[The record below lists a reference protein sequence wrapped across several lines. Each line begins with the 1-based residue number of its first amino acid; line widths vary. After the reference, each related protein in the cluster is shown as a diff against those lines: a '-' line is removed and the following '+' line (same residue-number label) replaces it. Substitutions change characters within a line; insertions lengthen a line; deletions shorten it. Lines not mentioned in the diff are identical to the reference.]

1 MSIFFEVF
9 MELYFF
15 VVGALMLLIAFPRL
29 GVPSYFPI
37 EWAYGGAFLMFVTA
51 WLFQRTLR
59 SRLRQRRNS
68 AAAEEIRSPPDMPD
82 HSHD

>member
-51 WLFQRTLR
+51 WHCDR
-59 SRLRQRRNS
+59 
-68 AAAEEIRSPPDMPD
+68 A
-82 HSHD
+82 